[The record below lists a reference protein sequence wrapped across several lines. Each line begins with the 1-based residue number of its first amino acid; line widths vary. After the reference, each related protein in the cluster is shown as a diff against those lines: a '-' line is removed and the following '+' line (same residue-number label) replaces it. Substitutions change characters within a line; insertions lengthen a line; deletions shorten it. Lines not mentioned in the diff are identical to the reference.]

1 MIAKDLT
8 KQFKASM
15 RGLSGHLLAVE
26 KMVETEFPDKTL
38 LQLKAAQAGLQKATL
53 MLLDEVYRKALAEKI
68 SFSWQNCP
76 GNCGY
81 EESIEMLRSLFPDIK
96 LEEVPEKLIEAA
108 RIEDHMRKIFL
119 QKDLDTPSSQNI
131 PSDQ

>member
-1 MIAKDLT
+1 MISKDLT
-8 KQFKASM
+8 KEFKNSI

-26 KMVETEFPDKTL
+26 KMVDKEFPDQTL
-38 LQLKAAQAGLQKATL
+38 LQLKAVQAGLQKVTL

-81 EESIEMLRSLFPDIK
+81 EQNIELLRNLFPEIP
-96 LEEVPEKLIEAA
+96 LENVPEKLKEATE
-108 RIEDHMRKIFL
+108 IEDHLRKNIL
-119 QKDLDTPSSQNI
+119 KSNLETPS
-131 PSDQ
+131 PSPLYLK